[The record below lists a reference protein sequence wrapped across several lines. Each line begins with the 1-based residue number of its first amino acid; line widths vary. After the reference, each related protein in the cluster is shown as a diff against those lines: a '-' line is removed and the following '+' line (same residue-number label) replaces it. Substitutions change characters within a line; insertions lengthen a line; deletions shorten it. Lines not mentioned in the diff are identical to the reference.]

1 MIFSILFFC
10 ACGGGGGGGGGLP
23 EVEEEKP
30 PIANAG
36 PDQIIIEGTIVTLDA
51 SSSIDKDG
59 TVVSYSWQQIDGPS
73 VALSSASD
81 IKPNFTA
88 PDVEPVGITLEF
100 KLTVIDDKGLQSSD
114 TCTVTVK
121 RNPKYLTE
129 DVLYTVFAGSA
140 NDGVTFPL
148 YEIMVNGF
156 INMSMSFVS
165 DILGEVDLSNPFG
178 THEYTITKDEY
189 TAVLTLTVP
198 VDLIFPVKF
207 EGILNVDF
215 KNTGYQPASGI
226 CTYKG
231 TNSGDE
237 LEIEINGYVDYI
249 DSEYYPYIRTLN
261 ITGTNQLQALYGTK
275 TAKYNNWNIAMNI
288 FYGSDDPY
296 AGKEDP
302 ITEKTVS
309 NSKTV
314 NYSFLSGSMENETR
328 DYTVGGS
335 FILDEGT
342 YTFNSGFKYIQSL
355 DSKGDLLLTSANGK
369 IKVPGMN
376 SAATIKSSFSV
387 SNPTGNK
394 TIASADDSYLWDSG
408 QMTITGSSGSIVA
421 AFDDGTVNFS
431 GDLGSWSLAGW
442 QLLLDPLK

>member
-1 MIFSILFFC
+1 MKKGKQIFFIMIFSILLFC
-10 ACGGGGGGGGGLP
+10 ACGGGGGGGG
-23 EVEEEKP
+23 
-30 PIANAG
+30 AT
-36 PDQIIIEGTIVTLDA
+36 DEGTPDDT
-51 SSSIDKDG
+51 ID
-59 TVVSYSWQQIDGPS
+59 VS
-73 VALSSASD
+73 AERA
-81 IKPNFTA
+81 
-88 PDVEPVGITLEF
+88 
-100 KLTVIDDKGLQSSD
+100 
-114 TCTVTVK
+114 
-121 RNPKYLTE
+121 RTE
-129 DVLYTVFAGSA
+129 DLLYAAFAGSA

-156 INMSMSFVS
+156 INMSMSLVS
-165 DILGEVDLSNPFG
+165 DVLQEIDLSNPFG
-178 THEYTITKDEY
+178 THEYTITNEDY

-198 VDLIFPVKF
+198 FDVIFPVKF

-215 KNTGYQPASGI
+215 KNTGYRPTSGI

-231 TNSGDE
+231 TNNGNE
-237 LEIEINGYVDYI
+237 LSITFNGYI

-261 ITGTNQLQALYGTK
+261 ITATNQLQAIYGSK

-296 AGKEDP
+296 KGKEDP

-309 NSKTV
+309 SSKTT
-314 NYSFLSGSMENETR
+314 NFSFLSGSMEDETR
-328 DYTVGGS
+328 DYSVGGS

-355 DSKGDLLLTSANGK
+355 GSTDSTKNLLLTSANGK
-369 IKVPGMN
+369 IKVPGMD
-376 SAATIKSSFSV
+376 SAATIKSSFSS

-394 TIASADDSYLWDSG
+394 TIASAADSYLWDSG
-408 QMTITGSSGSIVA
+408 QMTITGSTGSIVA

-431 GDLGSWSLAGW
+431 GDELGSWSLAGW